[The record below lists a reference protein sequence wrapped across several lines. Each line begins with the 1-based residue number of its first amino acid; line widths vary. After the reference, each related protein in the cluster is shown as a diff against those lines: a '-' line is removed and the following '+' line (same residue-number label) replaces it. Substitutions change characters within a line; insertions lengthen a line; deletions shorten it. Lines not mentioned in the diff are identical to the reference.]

1 MDFGQCYGCLFRI
14 GAVIK
19 LERGRVIW
27 AAIQFAEAKFI
38 AHLAPRT
45 TAKRTL

>member
-1 MDFGQCYGCLFRI
+1 MLRLFVSNWRV

-19 LERGRVIW
+19 LERGRVIR

-38 AHLAPRT
+38 AHLASRN
-45 TAKRTL
+45 TAKRNTL